1 MTMTTTGPT
10 LVTLTCQS
18 CEQPF
23 SIPAWEASR
32 KDYQR
37 KFCTVACA
45 NEGKRRITP
54 DATAKFNRLPPP
66 TDPTRL
72 CTPCGAPLQK
82 RQLRSC
88 SEACRAA
95 SQKGLKPP
103 AASQPIPV
111 APKPDPSG
119 LVWAGSNVV
128 TCARCSR
135 QRQRGAI
142 CQCERRGE
150 P

>member
-1 MTMTTTGPT
+1 MTMTTT
-10 LVTLTCQS
+10 S
-18 CEQPF
+18 
-23 SIPAWEASR
+23 
-32 KDYQR
+32 
-37 KFCTVACA
+37 
-45 NEGKRRITP
+45 
-54 DATAKFNRLPPP
+54 
-66 TDPTRL
+66 TRL
-72 CTPCGAPLQK
+72 CTPCGAPLGK

-88 SEACRAA
+88 SEACRYKAQVGA
-95 SQKGLKPP
+95 RPP